1 MSRFYDCQ
9 VNFFSSDSPTNVT
22 GVKVKG
28 GKISWNKLTFINCKP
43 KHKFNILFK
52 NESTSIFKHTTN
64 NTSFLCDSRCTKATM
79 FDIWAVVD
87 GVNWTVT
94 NFPLNVTN
102 FPIPKVDG
110 GELCRNFF
118 CQVRLLFHEFYD
130 IIIRKKGIKCIF
142 MRIVTLII
150 LG

>member
-52 NESTSIFKHTTN
+52 NESTSIFKHTTSN
-64 NTSFLCDSRCTKATM
+64 ISFLCDSRCTKATM
-79 FDIWAVVD
+79 FDIWAVVG
-87 GVNWTVT
+87 GVNWSIT

-102 FPIPKVDG
+102 FPIPKVDE
-110 GELCRNFF
+110 GELLQKLFFVRFFFYSMNFLILFLKKKRN
-118 CQVRLLFHEFYD
+118 
-130 IIIRKKGIKCIF
+130 
-142 MRIVTLII
+142 
-150 LG
+150 